1 MTTATTMLALKE
13 WGAAV
18 HALLSGR
25 QTILLRAGGIHEKAF
40 AVPERSGG
48 GGGFVLFPTVA
59 HSHRERVR
67 AEHADL
73 LGRGEADVSEQE
85 LTVRAGVQLVA
96 AVEAVRPAGLPTI
109 ADLHIWTDASI
120 RADRVEFRPR
130 HPVTVMVVRALT
142 LPEPVV
148 IPRLAA
154 YGGCRSW
161 LELPAVWDG
170 ESGTP
175 AVDDDRLADD
185 VARVRAAVG

>member
-1 MTTATTMLALKE
+1 MTTATTTLALKE

-40 AVPERSGG
+40 GVPEQG

-59 HSHRERVR
+59 HSHRDRVR

-96 AVEAVRPAGLPTI
+96 AVEAVRPAGLPAI

-120 RADRVEFRPR
+120 QADRVEFRPR
-130 HPVTVMVVRALT
+130 HPVTVMVVRALA
-142 LPEPVV
+142 LPEPLA

-161 LELPAVWDG
+161 VELPAVWDG

-175 AVDDDRLADD
+175 AVDDARLADD